1 MSSESKPSPWIIDAD
16 EPSFERDVIERS
28 RELPVV
34 VDFWAPWCGPCRQLG
49 PVLEKLADEYNGKFL
64 LVRANVDSM
73 PNVAGSFNVQSIP
86 AVYALRDAA
95 LVDFFVGVK
104 SEAQLRAWIDPLLP
118 SEAETLV
125 AQAGKLPA
133 SDAAAAEAAYRRAAE
148 LDPNLSSAKIGLAAL
163 LLEQGRADEARA
175 IIDELETRGY
185 LEPEAETLKARLHLA
200 ASPQSPADL
209 DALRAL
215 AADSKNLP
223 AQVALAEAL
232 AAAGQYEE
240 ALKTALAVVETHN
253 KEFVEPARQLM
264 VDIFRLLGEDSD
276 LTTDYRRR
284 LSTALY

>member
-34 VDFWAPWCGPCRQLG
+34 VDFWAPWCGPCRLLG

-104 SEAQLRAWIDPLLP
+104 SEAQLRAWIDPWLP

-125 AQAGKLPA
+125 AQAGKLQA

-148 LDPNLSSAKIGLAAL
+148 LDPNMASAGIGLAAL

-200 ASPQSPADL
+200 ASPQSPADV

-215 AADSKNLP
+215 AADPKNLP

-264 VDIFRLLGEDSD
+264 VDIFRLLGEDSE